1 VGTAALHNSAY
12 GGVSCVQRR
21 FIRKYR
27 HTVAYRRYARVVTPW
42 PALLALVRRRDIVVH
57 RHVRADHELC
67 LLARN
72 KAARCATTSG
82 FDPLVASASA
92 PRGDTNMRPVGAFL
106 VGDIVSQRLVLVWVS
121 TWSAHSLSTRSCG
134 YRMCSR
140 VVPPPPPS
148 TWTHW
153 WIRSQPCPLHRLRR
167 RMPTGQRV
175 QSAAAAAAA
184 SSSSSAPE
192 QIPEPVRAVIGKS
205 EAYERDRKLTECR
218 SLSWRADGVVRIV
231 CARCHREL
239 TQRQMRNRYVMWGF
253 PAYDRCRGSRLIDSS
268 ERQLLRER
276 ESVESEESSDSG
288 QRKKDYLPP
297 RE

>member
-1 VGTAALHNSAY
+1 MM
-12 GGVSCVQRR
+12 RR
-21 FIRKYR
+21 FVFLLCPLLLVLLSDPCGASPPPPTPPPPPLTQLSPTDIDDSEVSDIR
-27 HTVAYRRYARVVTPW
+27 PNISD
-42 PALLALVRRRDIVVH
+42 LLWWEEED
-57 RHVRADHELC
+57 
-67 LLARN
+67 

-175 QSAAAAAAA
+175 HHRLPPLLLLLLSLQSKFR
-184 SSSSSAPE
+184 SRFVRLL
-192 QIPEPVRAVIGKS
+192 VRARHMNVTG
-205 EAYERDRKLTECR
+205 
-218 SLSWRADGVVRIV
+218 
-231 CARCHREL
+231 
-239 TQRQMRNRYVMWGF
+239 N
-253 PAYDRCRGSRLIDSS
+253 
-268 ERQLLRER
+268 
-276 ESVESEESSDSG
+276 
-288 QRKKDYLPP
+288 
-297 RE
+297 